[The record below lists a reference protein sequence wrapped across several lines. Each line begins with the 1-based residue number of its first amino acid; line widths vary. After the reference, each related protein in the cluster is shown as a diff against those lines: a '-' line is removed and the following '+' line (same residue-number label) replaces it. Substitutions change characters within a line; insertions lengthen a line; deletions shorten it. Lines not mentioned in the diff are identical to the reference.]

1 MNDDLIPPLSEKE
14 IVNLVPALI
23 HIRDQRTGEII
34 WWNAEWERSFGFDT
48 DEFRK
53 NNMAYLEKIVHPDD
67 VYLLKFSN
75 QFYQHKNGS
84 SFGGTIRIKYP
95 GSDEWSWLVGIS
107 KVIKETTD
115 GVPLETLAIFV
126 DFTKMIN
133 TELQIK
139 EVLHDVLRIHNSHAL
154 GKITTREKTII
165 QFLLNGLNSEEIAKQ
180 LSISTHTVRTH
191 RKNILLKLDV
201 KNTSELIS
209 RAKDLGI

>member
-1 MNDDLIPPLSEKE
+1 MSDDLIPPLSEKE
-14 IVNLVPALI
+14 IINLVPALI
-23 HIRDQRTGEII
+23 HIRDQQTGKII
-34 WWNAEWERSFGFDT
+34 WWNAEWERSFHFDRE
-48 DEFRK
+48 EFLKDSTACITRV
-53 NNMAYLEKIVHPDD
+53 IHPDD
-67 VYLLKFSN
+67 INLLIFSN

-84 SFGGTIRIKYP
+84 NFGGTIRVKYP
-95 GSDEWSWLVGIS
+95 GSYEWSWLVGIS
-107 KVIKETTD
+107 TVIKKTTD

-139 EVLHDVLRIHNSHAL
+139 EVLHDVLRIHNGNTL
-154 GKITTREKTII
+154 NKITTREKTII
-165 QFLLNGLNSEEIAKQ
+165 QFLLHGLSSEEIAQQ
-180 LSISTHTVRTH
+180 LSISSHTVKTH